1 MFRHALEAIYNIS
14 PRRISAKLDFLKKIL
29 GCSES
34 EVCTAVGK
42 FPSILALSE
51 DNLRTEVGFSMK
63 NRLMPWN
70 YVLKVLKTKGLVKK
84 DIEFYGVANMSEK
97 RFTMRFVE
105 HYSVTI
111 PRLEGAYAAACAG
124 QVPPEI

>member
-1 MFRHALEAIYNIS
+1 LVALWNSLGWRSVWSLDTEYNVHRS
-14 PRRISAKLDFLKKIL
+14 TLL
-29 GCSES
+29 
-34 EVCTAVGK
+34 
-42 FPSILALSE
+42 
-51 DNLRTEVGFSMK
+51 GFSMK
-63 NRLMPWN
+63 NRLVPWN